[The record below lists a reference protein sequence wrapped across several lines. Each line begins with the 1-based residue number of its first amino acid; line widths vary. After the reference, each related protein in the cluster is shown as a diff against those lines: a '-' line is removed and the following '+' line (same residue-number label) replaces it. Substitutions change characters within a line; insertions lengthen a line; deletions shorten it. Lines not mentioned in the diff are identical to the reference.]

1 MRKLGLMA
9 LVLGSGL
16 VMATNLVAA
25 EERTMQW
32 PPTLVHAKVATTP
45 GGYHATTRGTIRLVF
60 PHQGKWLVFRGRPDT
75 YHFSQ
80 DGVTWTATE
89 APQAGRSHLIIGD
102 TIYSRY
108 DVLLEGDPA
117 WKFDYFIAR
126 GTISGNT
133 IRWEEPVK
141 LDLRLS
147 YYADLQQDAK
157 GCFTMTGRAAI
168 RDEGGGVKGV
178 ELLWSR
184 SARPEDI
191 TEWEPEV
198 RFVPFLSDMKASEAH
213 ENLALNEG
221 ESYVF
226 GMLSVE
232 GVGKLY
238 GRFFDGEKW
247 AEPVLLSS
255 RMSLVRGTDRRMS
268 AVFDRAAEVIHL
280 GYVEG
285 DGTLWYRTC
294 TAPYGAENWSEPV
307 QLQPFRTFT
316 AVLSLDTSHR
326 PAHVH
331 VLFGKTLFEDANDL
345 RNTYGELY
353 LQRFD
358 GESWSEPILVS
369 QPGTE
374 DNWYPN
380 MNEDVREGLGILYLR
395 GSARTRPAEKPPL
408 DIMFASTGAPRAI
421 PQP

>member
-1 MRKLGLMA
+1 MRKLGLTA

-16 VMATNLVAA
+16 VMAAGLVAA

-32 PPTLVHAKVATTP
+32 PPTFVHAKVATTP

-60 PHQGKWLVFRGRPDT
+60 PHQGTWLVFRGRPDT

-80 DGVTWTATE
+80 DGVAWTATE

-117 WKFDYFIAR
+117 WKFDHFIAR
-126 GTISGNT
+126 GTISGST

-168 RDEGGGVKGV
+168 RDEGGGAKGV

-191 TEWEPEV
+191 AEWESEV

-221 ESYVF
+221 GSYVF

-232 GVGKLY
+232 GAGKLY
-238 GRFFDGEKW
+238 
-247 AEPVLLSS
+247 
-255 RMSLVRGTDRRMS
+255 DRR
-268 AVFDRAAEVIHL
+268 AVKA
-280 GYVEG
+280 
-285 DGTLWYRTC
+285 
-294 TAPYGAENWSEPV
+294 
-307 QLQPFRTFT
+307 
-316 AVLSLDTSHR
+316 
-326 PAHVH
+326 
-331 VLFGKTLFEDANDL
+331 
-345 RNTYGELY
+345 
-353 LQRFD
+353 
-358 GESWSEPILVS
+358 LV
-369 QPGTE
+369 
-374 DNWYPN
+374 
-380 MNEDVREGLGILYLR
+380 GLGAAGLKATDDSTSEN
-395 GSARTRPAEKPPL
+395 GAVKGQGT
-408 DIMFASTGAPRAI
+408 ASISVRD
-421 PQP
+421 

>member
-1 MRKLGLMA
+1 MTALLLGWGLLLPIAMA
-9 LVLGSGL
+9 S
-16 VMATNLVAA
+16 A
-25 EERTMQW
+25 EEKGMSW
-32 PPTLVHAKVATTP
+32 PPTFIRTKVATTL

-75 YHFSQ
+75 YHFCE

-108 DVLLEGDPA
+108 DVLVEGAPA
-117 WKFDYFIAR
+117 WKFDRFIAR
-126 GTISGNT
+126 GTISGNA
-133 IRWEEPVK
+133 IDWEEPVK

-147 YYADLQQDAK
+147 YYPDLQQDAT
-157 GCFTMTGRAAI
+157 GHFTMTGRAAI

-184 SARPEDI
+184 SIRPNDF
-191 TEWEPEV
+191 TDWEPEV
-198 RFVPFLSDMKASEAH
+198 RFVPFLGDMTASEAH

-221 ESYVF
+221 RSYVF

-238 GRFFDGEKW
+238 GRLFDGGRW
-247 AEPVLLSS
+247 AEPVLLSAK
-255 RMSLVRGTDRRMS
+255 MSLVRGTDRRMS

-285 DGTLWYRTC
+285 DGALWYRTC
-294 TAPYGAENWSEPV
+294 TSPYRPEDWSEPV
-307 QLQPFRTFT
+307 RLQPFKTFT
-316 AVLSLDTSHR
+316 VVLSLDTSHR
-326 PAHVH
+326 PAHVYL
-331 VLFGKTLFEDANDL
+331 LFGKMLFEDAHDL

-380 MNEDVREGLGILYLR
+380 MNEDVSLGLGILYLR
-395 GSARTRPAEKPPL
+395 GSARTRPGERPPL
-408 DIMFASTGAPRAI
+408 DIMFASTGVPRSVQAP
-421 PQP
+421 